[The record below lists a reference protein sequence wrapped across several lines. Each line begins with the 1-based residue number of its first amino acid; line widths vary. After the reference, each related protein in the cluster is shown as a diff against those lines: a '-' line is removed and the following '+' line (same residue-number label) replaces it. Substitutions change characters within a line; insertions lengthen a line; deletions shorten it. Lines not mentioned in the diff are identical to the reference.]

1 LLAKDT
7 ENTDNS
13 NKGETIL
20 HRSPDGKAALDT
32 RLVRET
38 VWINQRQMTELLDKD
53 TDASGLHIRNIYKE
67 GRVDT
72 EGN

>member
-1 LLAKDT
+1 MAKDT
-7 ENTDNS
+7 ENTDNP

-20 HRSPDGKAALDT
+20 HRSPDGKAALDA

-38 VWINQRQMTELLDKD
+38 AWLHQRQMAELLDKD